1 MRFPWFL
8 WLHDSNNFCCK
19 SKKQWI
25 WKQGYEILKTMC
37 TQYTVFF
44 LCSFYTIWIVG
55 FVSNSVSNPHLLT
68 TSITK
73 ADMPSEGPYHHCTP
87 VTVGVNE
94 TDQVWKIIH
103 TYFPHRF
110 IFTSWCKLRKSEQLC
125 GARRPWVCWQAA
137 AGLDSVL
144 VINTGVRGVT
154 VKCAVCMCLCSQ
166 RRKG

>member
-1 MRFPWFL
+1 MRFPWFP
-8 WLHDSNNFCCK
+8 WLHDSNNSILFY
-19 SKKQWI
+19 SSMLAGI
-25 WKQGYEILKTMC
+25 WNLEDNVHTIYSI
-37 TQYTVFF
+37 F